1 MASGAY
7 GDVLERIARLPEAEK
22 ERLLGT
28 LAAMVRDRSGEERVL
43 SVLAGV
49 TPSDLSRTVPMPA
62 PVSAGAGE
70 ASLAEAKREALSLA
84 RAWSDLDWDAME
96 AELDRIRHEEG
107 AATEA
112 S

>member
-1 MASGAY
+1 MASAAY

-28 LAAMVRDRSGEERVL
+28 LAQMVRDRSGEERVL

-49 TPSDLSRTVPMPA
+49 APAELSRTVPASM
-62 PVSAGAGE
+62 PVSAGEGE
-70 ASLAEAKREALSLA
+70 ASPSGAKREALSLA
-84 RAWSDLDWDAME
+84 GAWSDLDWDAME
-96 AELDRIRHEEG
+96 AALDRIRHEEV
-107 AATEA
+107 AAAEA